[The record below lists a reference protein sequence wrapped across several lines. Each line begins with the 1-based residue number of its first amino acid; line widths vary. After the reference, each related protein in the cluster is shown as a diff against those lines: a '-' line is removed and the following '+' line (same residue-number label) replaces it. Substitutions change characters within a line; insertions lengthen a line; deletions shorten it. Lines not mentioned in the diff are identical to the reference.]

1 MADGLLGRAPA
12 PGQEV
17 PTYHLGHRFL
27 SFVFQML
34 ALAGNICEVRL
45 AHAMMHFEAP
55 LAK

>member
-12 PGQEV
+12 PGQDV

-27 SFVFQML
+27 SFLFQML
-34 ALAGNICEVRL
+34 ALAGNISEVRV
-45 AHAMMHFEAP
+45 AHAMMHFETA

>member
-27 SFVFQML
+27 SLVFQTF
-34 ALAGNICEVRL
+34 ALAVNICEVRVG
-45 AHAMMHFEAP
+45 HAMMHFEAA